1 MITVTQCIN
10 VNKLNLIEKCCLPA
24 SLSQAKV
31 ADSSGWECSWSLLLH
46 SSPTRGFS
54 IDMGAPFHGMRSDL
68 LSCKHIGSSIEN
80 GLTKSIKADII
91 PGIGRACGLPHA
103 RTYTHTLKQTHTFV
117 PFAPP
122 FFCFSVLGWR
132 KAIAFAGLPASLLWV
147 FLFFI
152 WVQKSGPWCP
162 NSCVDLGGKEAWK
175 RDEKKE
181 RQFSGPQ
188 RLSFSASFPLF
199 NSLSLSSSLLS
210 IPLFT
215 SPLFSPSLSYFI
227 CPLSLTFCS
236 SSPPICAFP
245 ASFILPLSLLLKQ
258 L

>member
-1 MITVTQCIN
+1 MLLVSAFT
-10 VNKLNLIEKCCLPA
+10 L
-24 SLSQAKV
+24 LS
-31 ADSSGWECSWSLLLH
+31 
-46 SSPTRGFS
+46 PPRGFS
-54 IDMGAPFHGMRSDL
+54 IDMGAPFHWMRSDL

-91 PGIGRACGLPHA
+91 LGIGRACGLPHA

-122 FFCFSVLGWR
+122 FFCFSVLGCR

-181 RQFSGPQ
+181 RKFSGLQ
-188 RLSFSASFPLF
+188 RLSFLPLSRSLTLSLFLALSSPFLSSHPPFSLPLCLISLVLSLWLSALHLLPSVLFQPLSF
-199 NSLSLSSSLLS
+199 SLSLSAPKTALGLW
-210 IPLFT
+210 
-215 SPLFSPSLSYFI
+215 
-227 CPLSLTFCS
+227 
-236 SSPPICAFP
+236 
-245 ASFILPLSLLLKQ
+245 KMR
-258 L
+258 